1 MADIKQY
8 TDQIANAVYGEEV
21 RGSIINTLN
30 KVSDDNN
37 SYAQIEH
44 DVDIMKAKYEDCID
58 KLTGEEILA
67 ID

>member
-21 RGSIINTLN
+21 RGLIINTLN

-58 KLTGEEILA
+58 KLIGEEILA